1 MSTSLLLWL
10 IVALPLA
17 AFLVIGLGI
26 RHSKRLSG
34 YLSILA
40 VAVSAVLSVSAL
52 STVLGPPAP
61 TRYHIASSSPCSR
74 WPAPHSSW
82 VFFSIPSRR

>member
-17 AFLVIGLGI
+17 ACLVIGLGI

-40 VAVSAVLSVSAL
+40 VAVSAVLSLSAL
-52 STVLGPPAP
+52 NTVLGPPAP
-61 TRYHIASSSPCSR
+61 TRCRIASPSPCFQ

-82 VFFSIPSRR
+82 VFFSTPSRQ